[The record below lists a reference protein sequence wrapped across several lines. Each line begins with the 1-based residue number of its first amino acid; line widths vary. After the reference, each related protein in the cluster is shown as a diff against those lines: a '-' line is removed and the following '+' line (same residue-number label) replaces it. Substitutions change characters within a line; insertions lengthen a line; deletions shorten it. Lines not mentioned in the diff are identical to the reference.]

1 MKILVA
7 EDDPAIAESY
17 RLILEA
23 GGHEVVVT
31 KDGEE
36 CLEVFKKYSDPSYV
50 PFDLIIL
57 DYRMPKK
64 NGVQVAVQV
73 RSEAPTQRIL
83 LATAYAHDLSIVE
96 LHKNA
101 STQSVELIQKPFE
114 LDQFLSVI
122 ENVKQLPSSAHGNSR
137 NNDKNASR
145 PSSQLLP
152 SGATGDSDDQKYGF
166 SSMQDDRLAG
176 DIFGIW
182 E

>member
-23 GGHEVVVT
+23 GGHEVIVT

-36 CLEVFKKYSDPSYV
+36 CLDVFRKHSSTSNV
-50 PFDLIIL
+50 SFDLIIL

-73 RSEAPTQRIL
+73 RSDAPTQRIL

-122 ENVKQLPSSAHGNSR
+122 ENVKHPPGSAHGNSW
-137 NNDKNASR
+137 NNDKNTSR
-145 PSSQLLP
+145 PSQLLP
-152 SGATGDSDDQKYGF
+152 SGAIGDLDDQKQGF
-166 SSMQDDRLAG
+166 SSMHDDHLAG